1 MKFTRHKAFTLAEVL
16 VATAVSAVIG
26 IGLVSFSWASARLAA
41 RNLAYNHGHDAM
53 LIAENRL
60 LRDFQ
65 DSGSTFTLVDFDG
78 TTYTDATV
86 AITGD
91 LDPLSGQYLSSRA
104 NAVRFWKSAGGP
116 AKLTASTTATDTT
129 LSFDFGPLVNGA
141 LPYVPAV
148 NDKILLP
155 LVNKE
160 FQITAILTTPTAAST
175 LGTVRIANQSNTG
188 VGYTLSTASPN
199 LTTGLFFR
207 QVGYS
212 IYNNTL
218 RYHPNFSGTNQTS
231 FLMARNNVTS
241 PKPFAVL
248 YPTSSSSSSPCLDLR
263 ISLESYDL
271 NYTNMRFP
279 NGAATLQTVI
289 SGRNQPPF
297 VSALVT
303 PL

>member
-1 MKFTRHKAFTLAEVL
+1 MKFTRHSAFTLAEVL
-16 VATAVSAVIG
+16 VASAVSAVVG
-26 IGLVSFSWASARLAA
+26 LGLVSFSWASARLAA

-60 LRDFQ
+60 LHDLQ
-65 DSGSTFTLVDFDG
+65 DSGSIFTLVDFNG
-78 TTYTDATV
+78 TTYADSTV
-86 AITGD
+86 TITGD
-91 LDPLSGQYLSSRA
+91 VDPLSGQYLSSRS
-104 NAVRFWKSAGGP
+104 NSVRFWKPAGGP
-116 AKLTASTTATDTT
+116 AKLTASTVATDTALT
-129 LSFDFGPLVNGA
+129 FDFGPLVTGA

-148 NDKILLP
+148 NDKVWLP

-160 FQITAILTTPTAAST
+160 FQITAIVTAPTTSST
-175 LGTVRIANQSNTG
+175 IGTIQIANQANTG

-199 LTTGLFFR
+199 VTTGQFFR

-218 RYHPNFSGTNQTS
+218 RYHPNFSGSNQTS

-248 YPTSSSSSSPCLDLR
+248 YPTSSSSSSPRLDLR

-271 NYTNMRFP
+271 NYSNMQFP

-289 SGRNQPPF
+289 SVRNQPPF
-297 VSALVT
+297 VSALLT